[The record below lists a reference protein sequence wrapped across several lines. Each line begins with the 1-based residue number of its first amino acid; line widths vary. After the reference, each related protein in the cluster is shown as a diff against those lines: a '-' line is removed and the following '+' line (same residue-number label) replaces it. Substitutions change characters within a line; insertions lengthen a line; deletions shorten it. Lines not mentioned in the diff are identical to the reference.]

1 MLFGTYKGTN
11 VLKLTEDG
19 KAVTGQE
26 GLYASAVLDKTA
38 NKRYIKLVN
47 ALDTDQ
53 SVEITCK
60 GMKTVGQVES
70 VLLTGDKKME
80 NLVGKREM
88 VKPAKATFYAEG
100 NKIAVP
106 VPARSF
112 VVLSF

>member
-1 MLFGTYKGTN
+1 M
-11 VLKLTEDG
+11 
-19 KAVTGQE
+19 
-26 GLYASAVLDKTA
+26 LDKTA

-88 VKPAKATFYAEG
+88 VKPAKATFSAEG